1 MGLGGEKWSEM
12 GGLLVTHVML
22 LLCVFT
28 KKIKAFLLFLFLTD
42 IAAPEFWS
50 KMTKKKKIRLWTK
63 GSVSNKFYHELA

>member
-28 KKIKAFLLFLFLTD
+28 KKIEAFLLFLFLTD

-50 KMTKKKKIRLWTK
+50 KMTKKKNQAVDK
-63 GSVSNKFYHELA
+63 GFCFQQILP